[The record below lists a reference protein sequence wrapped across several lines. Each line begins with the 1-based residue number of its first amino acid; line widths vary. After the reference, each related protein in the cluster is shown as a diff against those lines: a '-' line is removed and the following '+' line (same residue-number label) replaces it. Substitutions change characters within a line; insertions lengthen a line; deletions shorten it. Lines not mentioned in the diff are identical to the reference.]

1 LEGVDYMNN
10 VDKFFKNGSLTIN
23 VEYKPL
29 INSTII
35 CIKNGLWYKFNIDG
49 IELLDDNTYNIT
61 TTTLLSVDGRRIR

>member
-1 LEGVDYMNN
+1 MNN

-29 INSTII
+29 INNTII
-35 CIKNGLWYKFNIDG
+35 CIRNGIWYKFNIDE

-61 TTTLLSVDGRRIR
+61 TTTLLSVDGKRIR

>member
-1 LEGVDYMNN
+1 MNN

-35 CIKNGLWYKFNIDG
+35 CIKNGLWYKFNIDE

>member
-23 VEYKPL
+23 VEYEPL

-35 CIKNGLWYKFNIDG
+35 CIKNGLWYKFNIDE
-49 IELLDDNTYNIT
+49 IEPLDDNTYNIT
-61 TTTLLSVDGRRIR
+61 TTTLLSVDGKRIR

>member
-1 LEGVDYMNN
+1 MNN

-35 CIKNGLWYKFNIDG
+35 CIKNGLWYKFNIDE
-49 IELLDDNTYNIT
+49 IEPLDDNTYNII
-61 TTTLLSVDGRRIR
+61 TTTLLSVDGKRIR